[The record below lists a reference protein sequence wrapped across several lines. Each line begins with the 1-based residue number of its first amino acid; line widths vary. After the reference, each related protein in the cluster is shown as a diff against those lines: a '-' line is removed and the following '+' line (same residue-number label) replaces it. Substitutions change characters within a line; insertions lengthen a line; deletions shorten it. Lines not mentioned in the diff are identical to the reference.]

1 MFDKVVERFLRLSPV
16 TVLSRLA
23 VQRALDPTWLDE
35 VFHQHRDRTYE
46 KELLFSSVI
55 EVTSHVVLGLQ
66 PSLHAAYQQASLDV
80 SFQAL
85 YGKVGRTEPS
95 VLRAMVRGSYER
107 LAPVVE
113 NWAVRARRLVP
124 GHRVRIFDGND
135 LPASEKRLAL
145 LRGFRG
151 AALPGQS
158 LVVYDPDL
166 DLAVDALPWAD
177 AHDHE
182 RTLMKEMMAEVQAGD
197 VNVADRAFSTR
208 DIFRQHRQRR
218 AYLIVRE
225 HGRNPN
231 PTEVGRRKFV
241 GRVDTGKVYV
251 QSVEIPAEQPG
262 EKPMR
267 LRRIEVH
274 LDEPT
279 GDGEQVVR
287 ILTNVPK
294 RLLEAKRVAEIY
306 RKRWSIE
313 GLFQRLEASLHSEV
327 RSLGIPAAALL
338 AFCTAVVSFNALSVV
353 QAAIEQAHPICAQ
366 QPLST
371 FYLATE
377 LRRTF
382 DGLRIAVPP
391 EYWSE
396 HDSQNPAQMAQ
407 TLLEMAARVNPA
419 KLRKHPR
426 STKKEKKPKGYAP
439 ASEVRRHIAT
449 ARARAAGTVNYDS
462 G

>member
-23 VQRALDPTWLDE
+23 VQRALDPTWLDQ
-35 VFHQHRDRTYE
+35 VFHQHRDRTYQ
-46 KELLFSSVI
+46 KDLLFSSVI
-55 EVTSHVVLGLQ
+55 EVASHVVLGLQ

-166 DLAVDALPWAD
+166 DLVVDALPWAD

-182 RTLMKEMMAEVQAGD
+182 RTLMKEMMAEVQPGD
-197 VNVADRAFSTR
+197 INVADRADESTE
-208 DIFRQHRQRR
+208 D
-218 AYLIVRE
+218 
-225 HGRNPN
+225 
-231 PTEVGRRKFV
+231 
-241 GRVDTGKVYV
+241 GK
-251 QSVEIPAEQPG
+251 E
-262 EKPMR
+262 
-267 LRRIEVH
+267 
-274 LDEPT
+274 
-279 GDGEQVVR
+279 VVR

-294 RLLEAKRVAEIY
+294 RLLDAKRVAEIY

-313 GLFQRLEASLHSEV
+313 GLFL
-327 RSLGIPAAALL
+327 RSA
-338 AFCTAVVSFNALSVV
+338 
-353 QAAIEQAHPICAQ
+353 
-366 QPLST
+366 
-371 FYLATE
+371 
-377 LRRTF
+377 
-382 DGLRIAVPP
+382 PP
-391 EYWSE
+391 WC
-396 HDSQNPAQMAQ
+396 
-407 TLLEMAARVNPA
+407 
-419 KLRKHPR
+419 R
-426 STKKEKKPKGYAP
+426 SM
-439 ASEVRRHIAT
+439 H
-449 ARARAAGTVNYDS
+449 
-462 G
+462 